1 MRVLVIHTT
10 YKLRGG
16 EDTVVA
22 NEVELLRS
30 VNVEVDVLQFS
41 NAHHTLWKVIQLPF
55 NYSSYVRTKERIRDF
70 KPDIVHIHNL
80 HFAGSPSVIYA
91 IKKCKVPFVLTLH
104 NYRLLCPSAT
114 LFVNGSIFT
123 DSLTQAYPWN
133 AVLKGVYL
141 DSKLLTFWV
150 SCSMIFHQL
159 IGTWKYV
166 DKFIALGQDTKKI
179 FSRSTFKFI
188 EAATIVKPNFCYT
201 SSSPKRATGKYYL
214 YVGRLSIEKG
224 VNLLL
229 TAFSESGLPLKII
242 GTGPMEQEVI
252 SASAKYPNIQFMGVL
267 DKKFVNEQLADATA
281 LIFPSQWFETFGM
294 VIIEAFAAGVP
305 IIASDIGQLKFTIK
319 QHYNGLRFEAGNVTD
334 LKDKINLY
342 ERLKSTDKLLY
353 RENAFVSYQE
363 YYTPQKNVKQL
374 MRIYKLVLKNALIR
388 ALPAV

>member
-1 MRVLVIHTT
+1 M
-10 YKLRGG
+10 
-16 EDTVVA
+16 
-22 NEVELLRS
+22 
-30 VNVEVDVLQFS
+30 
-41 NAHHTLWKVIQLPF
+41 
-55 NYSSYVRTKERIRDF
+55 
-70 KPDIVHIHNL
+70 
-80 HFAGSPSVIYA
+80 
-91 IKKCKVPFVLTLH
+91 
-104 NYRLLCPSAT
+104 
-114 LFVNGSIFT
+114 
-123 DSLTQAYPWN
+123 
-133 AVLKGVYL
+133 
-141 DSKLLTFWV
+141 DSKFLTFWV
-150 SCSMIFHQL
+150 SCSMIFHRL

-166 DKFIALGQDTKKI
+166 NKFIALGQDTKKI

-188 EAATIVKPNFCYT
+188 EATTIVKPNFCYT

-214 YVGRLSIEKG
+214 YIGRLSIEKG

-252 SASAKYPNIQFMGVL
+252 SASVKYPNIQFMGVL

-305 IIASDIGQLKFTIK
+305 IIASDIGQLKYTIK

-342 ERLKSTDKLLY
+342 EKLKSTDKLLY

-374 MRIYKLVLKNALIR
+374 MRIYKLVLKNALVP